1 MAAIA
6 LVLILITANID
17 ISGAGNYEKE
27 VPEKTVE
34 STEPT
39 QIFDIYG
46 PMENNAS
53 NIELE
58 SAENIALRQYIA
70 NEPSNQEILN
80 QQYNKYYWAN

>member
-6 LVLILITANID
+6 LVLILITVNIE
-17 ISGAGNYEKE
+17 ISGAGNYEIE
-27 VPEKTVE
+27 IPTNTMV

-39 QIFDIYG
+39 QMFDIYS

-53 NIELE
+53 NVVLE

-70 NEPSNQEILN
+70 NEPSNQEIIN
-80 QQYNKYYWAN
+80 QQYNKYYWAK